1 MAVGDTGTIYAT
13 VLPSTAGNRAATWSV
28 TSGSDLIEYTTT
40 ETYNGGRLDFTAK
53 GTGTVTILA
62 MSSEDSSVRA
72 VYTLTI
78 MAERETTTDTVQIN
92 GIVQAIADQLF
103 GGNTAIAGVIVFTVT
118 ILAIFLLIREPL
130 PVLLIMMPVALI
142 YRLLDILTT
151 DVTILLIIVSVVGL
165 ALIARNMW
173 RIDVLGG
180 GTDNNFSYRMII
192 FAIAILVLLPTFISI
207 YADDGDGDGIDANVE
222 DLLDDY
228 HQFTGSSAASESVW
242 ALTGIYTP
250 YYGGGSYGYTD
261 DGWLYGSVVGTN
273 GRTYSPYQYSEGSQ
287 SYTVQRGDDGLYR
300 YVVADG
306 ETTADGHVN
315 GDLYTAV
322 SFDVNEKSDIFFT
335 SSGKIEEDGRFYYEY
350 SGYRYAFQPLAD
362 YTARNAD
369 GEQVPVT
376 ANTTS
381 LSLIW
386 YEYYGSSGISGQL
399 ILSGSDSGVAYL
411 TAQQII
417 YAFNNTTS
425 TATFAMTFNG
435 VDMNI
440 HIRIDPYQ
448 LALGK
453 LDRGVL

>member
-1 MAVGDTGTIYAT
+1 M
-13 VLPSTAGNRAATWSV
+13 
-28 TSGSDLIEYTTT
+28 
-40 ETYNGGRLDFTAK
+40 
-53 GTGTVTILA
+53 
-62 MSSEDSSVRA
+62 
-72 VYTLTI
+72 
-78 MAERETTTDTVQIN
+78 
-92 GIVQAIADQLF
+92 
-103 GGNTAIAGVIVFTVT
+103 
-118 ILAIFLLIREPL
+118 
-130 PVLLIMMPVALI
+130 
-142 YRLLDILTT
+142 
-151 DVTILLIIVSVVGL
+151 
-165 ALIARNMW
+165 
-173 RIDVLGG
+173 LGG

-222 DLLDDY
+222 ELLDDY

-250 YYGGGSYGYTD
+250 YYGGGSSGYTD
-261 DGWLYGSVVGTN
+261 DGWLYGSVVGAN

-335 SSGKIEEDGRFYYEY
+335 SSGKVEEDGRFYYEY

-448 LALGK
+448 LALGNSIEECYNQGYWSIMVSSISTDVDSINTTEFAFNVWSIFET
-453 LDRGVL
+453 LIALFTFDTADYGISGTMGTIASLVMVVPLYAALISIGMSFYPALIFAGILAAVQALASLWPF

>member
-1 MAVGDTGTIYAT
+1 M
-13 VLPSTAGNRAATWSV
+13 
-28 TSGSDLIEYTTT
+28 
-40 ETYNGGRLDFTAK
+40 
-53 GTGTVTILA
+53 
-62 MSSEDSSVRA
+62 
-72 VYTLTI
+72 
-78 MAERETTTDTVQIN
+78 
-92 GIVQAIADQLF
+92 
-103 GGNTAIAGVIVFTVT
+103 
-118 ILAIFLLIREPL
+118 
-130 PVLLIMMPVALI
+130 
-142 YRLLDILTT
+142 
-151 DVTILLIIVSVVGL
+151 
-165 ALIARNMW
+165 
-173 RIDVLGG
+173 LGG

-448 LALGK
+448 LALGNSIEECYNQGYWSIMVSSISTDVDSINTTEFAFNIWSIFET
-453 LDRGVL
+453 LIDLFTFDTADYGISGTMGTIASLVMVVPLYAALISIGMSFYPALILAGILAAVQALASLWPF